1 MPFEAELMHV
11 VVVAVDIARVMA
23 TRHAACGWPLQ
34 VNVEWVCTWHEAVRR
49 ARELPAAL
57 VVVDCS
63 QRLTEGQALSRHLL
77 RHQPGLEVLKFIDA
91 DGDGAH
97 PQAHGG
103 AWPWSALPLVL
114 DEWLDLRLELRDA
127 ATESGA

>member
-1 MPFEAELMHV
+1 MPFEVETMHI
-11 VVVAVDIARVMA
+11 VVVAVDVARVMA

-49 ARELPAAL
+49 ARELAAAL

-63 QRLTEGQALSRHLL
+63 RDLVAGQALSRHLL
-77 RHQPGLEVLKFIDA
+77 RHQPGLEVLKFADA
-91 DGDGAH
+91 DGAGPRAH
-97 PQAHGG
+97 AG

-114 DEWLDLRLELRDA
+114 DEWLDLRLKLRGA